1 MGEEM
6 IKTTGDETVSRNF
19 IEREIDRDLAEGVYD
34 HVCTRFPPEPN
45 GYLHI
50 GHAKSIVLNSGIAK
64 EYNGTFHLRFDDTN
78 PTKEKTEFVDS
89 IKQDVEWLGAD
100 FGGKA
105 LFASDYFDIMYEKA
119 LLLIKKGKAYV
130 SDLSAD
136 EIREYRGDFNNPGK
150 ESPYRNRSV
159 EETYRLLQDI
169 ADMKKGEIAIAYTP
183 EQGSR
188 MFSHI
193 YPIFHRMYPDIT
205 FKIYE
210 ARVKQGEQ
218 LLLRGSVN
226 IAFVSHALDD
236 RKPQFDYFLMSEE
249 LLVFG
254 VPKSHPLAPLAGER
268 SWEAFPPIDFHLLRD
283 EPVILVSKETRLRD
297 MVDTLYEAA
306 GVKPRILFESA
317 SSITAFNMVKS
328 QVAPAFFPQSY
339 VTPTA
344 PIAYFSVGSR
354 MRWMRSALT
363 RKDAYIS
370 KAEQDFLKLAKD
382 YVQCQQGCEG

>member
-1 MGEEM
+1 MDLKQLEYIIAIAEEQSIAKAAQKLFM
-6 IKTTGDETVSRNF
+6 TQSGLNQQLLKL
-19 IEREIDRDLAEGVYD
+19 ERELGLPLFHRIKHGMVPTYAG
-34 HVCTRFPPEPN
+34 TI
-45 GYLHI
+45 YLET
-50 GHAKSIVLNSGIAK
+50 ARKMLMM
-64 EYNGTFHLRFDDTN
+64 
-78 PTKEKTEFVDS
+78 
-89 IKQDVEWLGAD
+89 KQ
-100 FGGKA
+100 
-105 LFASDYFDIMYEKA
+105 
-119 LLLIKKGKAYV
+119 
-130 SDLSAD
+130 
-136 EIREYRGDFNNPGK
+136 
-150 ESPYRNRSV
+150 
-159 EETYRLLQDI
+159 ETYRLLQDI
-169 ADMKKGEIAIAYTP
+169 ADMKKGEIAVAYTP

-254 VPKSHPLAPLAGER
+254 VPKSYPLAALAGER

-370 KAEQDFLKLAKD
+370 KAEQDFLKLARD
-382 YVQCQQGCEG
+382 YVQCQEGCEG

>member
-1 MGEEM
+1 MDLKQLEYIIAIAEEQSIAKAAQKLFM
-6 IKTTGDETVSRNF
+6 TQSGLNQQLLKL
-19 IEREIDRDLAEGVYD
+19 ERELGLPLFHRIKHGMVPTYAG
-34 HVCTRFPPEPN
+34 TI
-45 GYLHI
+45 YLET
-50 GHAKSIVLNSGIAK
+50 ARKMLMM
-64 EYNGTFHLRFDDTN
+64 
-78 PTKEKTEFVDS
+78 
-89 IKQDVEWLGAD
+89 KQ
-100 FGGKA
+100 
-105 LFASDYFDIMYEKA
+105 
-119 LLLIKKGKAYV
+119 
-130 SDLSAD
+130 
-136 EIREYRGDFNNPGK
+136 
-150 ESPYRNRSV
+150 
-159 EETYRLLQDI
+159 ETYRLLQDI

-226 IAFVSHALDD
+226 
-236 RKPQFDYFLMSEE
+236 M
-249 LLVFG
+249 VFG
-254 VPKSHPLAPLAGER
+254 VPKSHPLAALAGER

-344 PIAYFSVGSR
+344 PIAYFSVGNR